1 MLNNSL
7 TLSLDA
13 SGKELIEKNA
23 QLFDLSLNDMDLHRY
38 VAGSVPPHWHSELE
52 LFVLREGLVT
62 VRIGDQSYELHAGE
76 GFFINTGIIH
86 AVIPKTTMPCLFRS
100 FVFSSTMICGTL
112 ENVFYLKY
120 VRPLL
125 ENGSSCLLFHDTEAD
140 SLYFKEFDTAYRA
153 CLNESYGYEFQVRN
167 ALSNILLFIMSRF
180 SASSGSSMSSVQD
193 ERLKKMLTWIHQNL
207 DKNIS
212 VAEIA
217 QTANICPRECQRIFQ
232 QYLHYSPIEY
242 LQRIRVFHAAELLTD
257 SDCPITDIA
266 LNCGFSNPSYFSK
279 QFKTIMG
286 SRPREYRAA
295 SHNGIPIS

>member
-38 VAGSVPPHWHSELE
+38 VGGTVPPHWHSELE
-52 LFVLREGLVT
+52 LFVLLEGLVT
-62 VRIGDQSYELHAGE
+62 VCVGDQSYELHAGE
-76 GFFINTGIIH
+76 GIFINTGIIH
-86 AVIPKTTMPCLFRS
+86 AVIPKTTAPCPFRS
-100 FVFSSTMICGTL
+100 FVFNNTMICGTP
-112 ENVFYLKY
+112 ESVFYLKY

-153 CLNESYGYEFQVRN
+153 CLSENYGYEFQVRN
-167 ALSNILLFIMSRF
+167 ALSNILLFIISRL
-180 SASSGSSMSSVQD
+180 SASSCPSMSSVQD
-193 ERLKKMLTWIHQNL
+193 ERLKKMLTWLHQNL

-242 LQRIRVFHAAELLTD
+242 LQRIRIFHAAEL
-257 SDCPITDIA
+257 
-266 LNCGFSNPSYFSK
+266 
-279 QFKTIMG
+279 
-286 SRPREYRAA
+286 
-295 SHNGIPIS
+295 